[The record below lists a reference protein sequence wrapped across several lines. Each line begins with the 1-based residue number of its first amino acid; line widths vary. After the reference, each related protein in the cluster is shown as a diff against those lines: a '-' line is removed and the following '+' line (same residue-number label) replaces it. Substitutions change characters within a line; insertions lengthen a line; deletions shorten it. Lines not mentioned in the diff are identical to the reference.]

1 MKLFAVLLLMAVPA
15 AAQPARPGDGT
26 APAAVNTVPGPSR
39 TEAAPVA
46 GANSFSENQAR
57 RRIGVAGF
65 ANVLNLKKDDKGIWR
80 GTATQDGRQ
89 VAVSLDYQGN
99 VAAN

>member
-1 MKLFAVLLLMAVPA
+1 MKLFAVLLLVAAPA

-26 APAAVNTVPGPSR
+26 APAAVNTAPGPSR

-46 GANSFSENQAR
+46 GANSFSEDQAR

-65 ANVLNLKKDDKGIWR
+65 ADVLDLKKDDKGIWR
-80 GTATQDGRQ
+80 GTATRDGKP

-99 VAAN
+99 VVAR